1 MPRPRQQFTVALSAA
16 VVVSLVATLTSCSKS
31 YDTTQL
37 KTVDAKERSSA
48 STTSIVVATIPTTTV
63 AAVDPGQS
71 VAASPAGIQSTL
83 SQLVSSFA
91 SDPQLIAQIQGFA
104 SGDLSSIA
112 KLFGL
117 DLSAINDLGMTVS
130 QIESLGQTVV
140 NSAPAVLNQ
149 LLAGTGTGSIDA
161 GTLVGLLSGSVDIN
175 GIAQGAVAALVQML
189 SNTLIKTEIKI
200 SPEITIYLDQLL
212 KEIDPNGL
220 GKISADPTN
229 ASFIALITSVIL
241 GANPLLAQ
249 QLLDNPL
256 LDPKLKSLLDDL
268 GSLNANLGETA
279 SAAILAAL
287 KALFPGLGS

>member
-16 VVVSLVATLTSCSKS
+16 VVMSLVATLTSCSKS

-48 STTSIVVATIPTTTV
+48 STTSIVVETIPTTTI
-63 AAVDPGQS
+63 ATIDPGQS
-71 VAASPAGIQSTL
+71 VAASPVGIQSTL

-91 SDPQLIAQIQGFA
+91 ANPQLISQIQGFA
-104 SGDLSSIA
+104 SGDLASIA

-117 DLSAINDLGMTVS
+117 DLSAVKDLGMTVS

-140 NSAPAVLNQ
+140 NSAPALLTQ
-149 LLAGTGTGSIDA
+149 LLVGAGTGSIDA
-161 GTLVGLLSGSVDIN
+161 GTLVGLLTGSVDIN
-175 GIAQGAVAALVQML
+175 GIAQGAVAALVQQL
-189 SNTLIKTEIKI
+189 ASTLIHTEIKI

-220 GKISADPTN
+220 GEISADPTN

-249 QLLDNPL
+249 QLLENPL
-256 LDPKLKSLLDDL
+256 LDPKLKGLLDDL
-268 GSLNANLGETA
+268 GSLNASLGETA

-287 KALFPGLGS
+287 KALFPGLGI